1 MPQGVSVAVKKMMLE
16 HQGQDVCEVVVHV
29 TANTESF
36 EVDADGKTVPILR
49 ELGPVEFSIAP
60 RFAPLF
66 GGIFNRFVLKDAKGR
81 WKLSVAS
88 RPSPPRYQVTGQIT
102 PDRVS
107 GEGAKI

>member
-1 MPQGVSVAVKKMMLE
+1 MAVKKMMLE
-16 HQGQDVCEVVVHV
+16 HQGKDICELVVQV

-36 EVDADGKTVPILR
+36 ETDADGKIIPVLR
-49 ELGPVEFSIAP
+49 ELGPVEFNIP
-60 RFAPLF
+60 PKFAPLF

-102 PDRVS
+102 PDREA
-107 GEGAKI
+107 GEAPKA